1 MQNYKKNV
9 FFVYFFMSKTFRG
22 ITYNTRKPPLAFA
35 RGGNPNYKY
44 FNFRM
49 TQVAG
54 FRFFA

>member
-1 MQNYKKNV
+1 
-9 FFVYFFMSKTFRG
+9 MSKTFRG